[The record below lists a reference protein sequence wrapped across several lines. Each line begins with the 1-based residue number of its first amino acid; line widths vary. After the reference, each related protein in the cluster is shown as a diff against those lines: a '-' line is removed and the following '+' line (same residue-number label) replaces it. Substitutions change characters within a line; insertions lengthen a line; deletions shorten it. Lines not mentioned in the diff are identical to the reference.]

1 MERNGRSCD
10 EFYIYAKIN
19 TVFVTNLQKFF
30 AFVIFLTNIIKIKI
44 KILSIGRFANII
56 GSLFTQILKN
66 RETINYQLHSILQF
80 KLISRFEKFLFEL

>member
-30 AFVIFLTNIIKIKI
+30 AFIIFLTNHTSLKLKLKL
-44 KILSIGRFANII
+44 KILSIRRFANII

-66 RETINYQLHSILQF
+66 RETINYCIPFCNLN
-80 KLISRFEKFLFEL
+80 